1 MIISSVTQSCASQT
15 CLKFLIKVLK
25 SHQSKLTRGCTFPA
39 PLTEVQ
45 KAGTGPSL
53 SFFTVLKFAHII
65 LTYCHCSFNYPKL
78 SEFSGSNV
86 YFLNRRNGVMLNPHY
101 SEQVILCFHEK
112 KSSFLPFLCLRIFR
126 CSSLSLKPSI
136 FLFFLTTMG
145 GFFWPLQFPVQKK
158 ATIILLQTHP
168 ALKMRNLSLFHCQ
181 PAQFIPPVL

>member
-1 MIISSVTQSCASQT
+1 MIISSGTQSCASQT

-39 PLTEVQ
+39 PLTEVH

-53 SFFTVLKFAHII
+53 SSFTVLKFAHII
-65 LTYCHCSFNYPKL
+65 LTYCRCSFNYPKL

-145 GFFWPLQFPVQKK
+145 FFFGLFNSQFKRKQ
-158 ATIILLQTHP
+158 Q
-168 ALKMRNLSLFHCQ
+168 LFCFKLIQ
-181 PAQFIPPVL
+181 P